1 MSAEVPCDCDCEIK
15 MIMLE
20 TRLIARMKAARAS
33 DSVADN
39 ALEAQIDAAY
49 EFMASA
55 KTDEASREYL
65 SEMSRL
71 ILQRSQSQQLKLE
84 LERRMRARA

>member
-1 MSAEVPCDCDCEIK
+1 MSGKNLMPCRGMEA
-15 MIMLE
+15 L
-20 TRLIARMKAARAS
+20 KAPAS
-33 DSVADN
+33 AVDN

-55 KTDEASREYL
+55 KTDESSREYL

-71 ILQRSQSQQLKLE
+71 ILRRSQSQQLKLE
-84 LERRMRARA
+84 LERRMRAR